1 MRLFTTIVM
10 DGTVF
15 AAVLFLISVGLTLV
29 FGVLRILNVAHG
41 GLYAFGAFTA
51 TSLASWLLGMGANP
65 YLSYLMLLLAPV
77 IVGLIA
83 GPLIERVFLQRVYG
97 RAEAIQLLL
106 TFSIFLILDDLMK
119 LIWGTKPLFVSEPYT
134 LLGEFSLSGIR
145 YSWYQVLLIV
155 VAILFGG
162 ALVWAVRGTRI
173 GKIVVSVINDR
184 EISQAIGINVN
195 RINMFS
201 FTLGAFCAA
210 LGGALV
216 APTIAVAPG
225 FAVDA
230 TVLAFAF
237 TLGLLL
243 LAFRRVVEP
252 LLMLA
257 ALVVTQ
263 ALASGQSISL
273 DARLVGM
280 AAAGIALWRKA
291 PILVVIVVAAAAT
304 ALTRSFV

>member
-15 AAVLFLISVGLTLV
+15 AAILFLISVGLTLV

-41 GLYAFGAFTA
+41 GLYALGAFTA
-51 TSLASWLLGMGANP
+51 TSLAQWLLGMGGNP
-65 YLSYLMLLLAPV
+65 YLTYLMLLLAPV
-77 IVGLIA
+77 VVGLIA
-83 GPLIERVFLQRVYG
+83 GPIIERVFLQRVYG

-106 TFSIFLILDDLMK
+106 TFSIFLILDDLLK
-119 LIWGTKPLFVSEPYT
+119 LIWGTKPMFVSEPYT

-145 YSWYQVLLIV
+145 YSWYQVLLIG
-155 VAILFGG
+155 VAVLFGG
-162 ALVWAVRGTRI
+162 LLVWAVRGTRI

-195 RINMFS
+195 RIYMLS
-201 FTLGAFCAA
+201 FTLGALCAA

-230 TVLAFAF
+230 TVLAFAVIAIGGMGN
-237 TLGLLL
+237 LEGAALGALIVGLLRATAVHL
-243 LAFRRVVEP
+243 LPEA
-252 LLMLA
+252 
-257 ALVVTQ
+257 
-263 ALASGQSISL
+263 
-273 DARLVGM
+273 D
-280 AAAGIALWRKA
+280 
-291 PILVVIVVAAAAT
+291 LVVIYLAMIVV
-304 ALTRSFV
+304 LVIRPQGLFGQVELRRI

>member
-1 MRLFTTIVM
+1 MRLLTTIVM

-51 TSLASWLLGMGANP
+51 TSLGLWLLGTGANP

-77 IVGLIA
+77 VVGLIA
-83 GPLIERVFLQRVYG
+83 GPLIERIFLQRVYG

-145 YSWYQVLLIV
+145 YSWYQVLLII

-162 ALVWAVRGTRI
+162 TLVWAVRGTRI
-173 GKIVVSVINDR
+173 GKIAVSVINDR

-195 RINMFS
+195 RVYVAS

-210 LGGALV
+210 LGGALI

-230 TVLAFAF
+230 TVLAFAVIAIGGMGN
-237 TLGLLL
+237 LEGAALGALIVGLL
-243 LAFRRVVEP
+243 R
-252 LLMLA
+252 
-257 ALVVTQ
+257 
-263 ALASGQSISL
+263 ALAVHL
-273 DARLVGM
+273 LPEAD
-280 AAAGIALWRKA
+280 
-291 PILVVIVVAAAAT
+291 LVVIYLAMIVV
-304 ALTRSFV
+304 LVIRPQGLFGEVQLRRI

>member
-1 MRLFTTIVM
+1 MSFIR
-10 DGTVF
+10 
-15 AAVLFLISVGLTLV
+15 SS
-29 FGVLRILNVAHG
+29 R
-41 GLYAFGAFTA
+41 
-51 TSLASWLLGMGANP
+51 
-65 YLSYLMLLLAPV
+65 
-77 IVGLIA
+77 
-83 GPLIERVFLQRVYG
+83 
-97 RAEAIQLLL
+97 IQLLL

-230 TVLAFAF
+230 TVLAFAVIAIGGMGN
-237 TLGLLL
+237 LEGAALGALIVGLLRAMAVHL
-243 LAFRRVVEP
+243 LPEA
-252 LLMLA
+252 
-257 ALVVTQ
+257 
-263 ALASGQSISL
+263 
-273 DARLVGM
+273 D
-280 AAAGIALWRKA
+280 
-291 PILVVIVVAAAAT
+291 LVVIYLAMIVV
-304 ALTRSFV
+304 LVIRPQGLFGQVELRRI

>member
-51 TSLASWLLGMGANP
+51 TSLALWLLGTGANP
-65 YLSYLMLLLAPV
+65 YLTYLMLLLAPV

-134 LLGEFSLSGIR
+134 LLG
-145 YSWYQVLLIV
+145 
-155 VAILFGG
+155 
-162 ALVWAVRGTRI
+162 
-173 GKIVVSVINDR
+173 
-184 EISQAIGINVN
+184 
-195 RINMFS
+195 
-201 FTLGAFCAA
+201 
-210 LGGALV
+210 
-216 APTIAVAPG
+216 
-225 FAVDA
+225 
-230 TVLAFAF
+230 
-237 TLGLLL
+237 
-243 LAFRRVVEP
+243 
-252 LLMLA
+252 
-257 ALVVTQ
+257 
-263 ALASGQSISL
+263 
-273 DARLVGM
+273 
-280 AAAGIALWRKA
+280 
-291 PILVVIVVAAAAT
+291 
-304 ALTRSFV
+304 

>member
-1 MRLFTTIVM
+1 MRLLTTIAM

-15 AAVLFLISVGLTLV
+15 AAILFLISVGLTLV

-51 TSLASWLLGMGANP
+51 TTLALRFMDLGANP
-65 YLSYLMLLLAPV
+65 YLTYLMLLLAPV
-77 IVGLIA
+77 IVGVIA

-106 TFSIFLILDDLMK
+106 TFSIFLILDDLIK

-145 YSWYQVLLIV
+145 YSWYQVLLIA

-173 GKIVVSVINDR
+173 GKIAVSVINDR
-184 EISQAIGINVN
+184 EISQAIGINVD
-195 RINMFS
+195 RVYMGS

-210 LGGALV
+210 LGGALI

-230 TVLAFAF
+230 TVLAFAVIAIGGMGN
-237 TLGLLL
+237 LEGAALGALIVGLLRAMAVHL
-243 LAFRRVVEP
+243 LPEA
-252 LLMLA
+252 
-257 ALVVTQ
+257 
-263 ALASGQSISL
+263 
-273 DARLVGM
+273 D
-280 AAAGIALWRKA
+280 
-291 PILVVIVVAAAAT
+291 LVVIYLAMIVV
-304 ALTRSFV
+304 LVIRPQGLFGQVELRRI

>member
-1 MRLFTTIVM
+1 MRLLTTIVM

-41 GLYAFGAFTA
+41 GLYAFGAYMA
-51 TSLASWLLGMGANP
+51 TFLAIKLLGIGGNP
-65 YLSYLMLLLAPV
+65 YLTYLMLLAGAL
-77 IVGLIA
+77 IIGLVS
-83 GPLIERVFLQRVYG
+83 GPLIERVFLQRVY
-97 RAEAIQLLL
+97 RSAEAIQLLL

-134 LLGEFSLSGIR
+134 LLGEFSITGIR

-155 VAILFGG
+155 VSILFGG
-162 ALVWAVRGTRI
+162 ALVWAVRGTRF

-195 RINMFS
+195 RIYMVS

-210 LGGALV
+210 LGGALI
-216 APTIAVAPG
+216 APTIAVVPG

-230 TVLAFAF
+230 TVLAFAVIAIGGMGS
-237 TLGLLL
+237 LEGAALGALIVGLL
-243 LAFRRVVEP
+243 R
-252 LLMLA
+252 
-257 ALVVTQ
+257 
-263 ALASGQSISL
+263 ALAVH
-273 DARLVGM
+273 LVPEADLVAIYFAM
-280 AAAGIALWRKA
+280 
-291 PILVVIVVAAAAT
+291 ILVLVIRPQGLFGQVQ
-304 ALTRSFV
+304 LRRI

>member
-10 DGTVF
+10 DGAIF

-41 GLYAFGAFTA
+41 GLYALGAFTA
-51 TSLASWLLGMGANP
+51 TSLALWLLGTGASP
-65 YLSYLMLLLAPV
+65 YLSYLMLLLSSV
-77 IVGLIA
+77 VVGVIA
-83 GPLIERVFLQRVYG
+83 GPLIERLFLQRVYG

-119 LIWGTKPLFVSEPYT
+119 LIWGTTPLFVSQPYT
-134 LLGEFSLSGIR
+134 LLGEFSLTGIR
-145 YSWYQVLLIV
+145 YSWYQVLLII
-155 VAILFGG
+155 VAVAFGG

-184 EISQAIGINVN
+184 EVSQAIGINVN
-195 RINMFS
+195 RVYMLA
-201 FTLGAFCAA
+201 FTLGAMCAA

-230 TVLAFAF
+230 TVLAFAVIAIGG
-237 TLGLLL
+237 LGNLEGAALGALMVGLLRATAVHL
-243 LAFRRVVEP
+243 LPEA
-252 LLMLA
+252 
-257 ALVVTQ
+257 
-263 ALASGQSISL
+263 
-273 DARLVGM
+273 D
-280 AAAGIALWRKA
+280 
-291 PILVVIVVAAAAT
+291 LVVIYLAMIVV
-304 ALTRSFV
+304 LVIRPQGLFGQLEVRRI